1 MTSPER
7 RISTVAT
14 ITNNGPA
21 PAKEPGKRKPAP
33 KKSPLR
39 GAAEPVEFIGEQK
52 LSEEDEDLKREAYS
66 RLDLWE
72 VDCAPFHEDARK
84 CRLIYRLKD
93 PDQDPAG
100 TPPKDRMLQLQ
111 TLKSTLNNCI
121 ADQVDNTPEAM
132 LVPQREDLTDVAS
145 DMNNVMK
152 YIMQVNNV
160 KEFHRKRAQDFLITG
175 TAVSQIMWDQ
185 EMDFGKGNISI
196 SRFPIENIV
205 WDPAASDVQSARA
218 IIKLSWHPLSWY
230 TEHYPEQAMYI
241 RDDSQEHNSVGLE
254 PMLQGL
260 NADEAEGKALL
271 LEYWYRRYDAEQ
283 KRYTINVAFLAG
295 GALLDVYRDVYA
307 HGMYPFVFDV
317 YSEIEGCMV
326 GEGQVHELA
335 NMMRYI
341 NRYAHYMDVNIAA
354 SSKMRMLVRKGSG
367 IDVNALA
374 DFSRNLVEGDVI
386 DEEAVRWMESKP
398 FNGVTTQQLLQFQND
413 MKMDSGQ
420 SQFTRGEVTGGV
432 DAASAIQLLQNAGS
446 KITRLRTQTLTD
458 GFKRIVEQVLWLA
471 AEMYREDRLAMI
483 SNELGAV
490 QPVHLSSD
498 YLMGGK
504 RLKKQSRL
512 EPPPYTVRI
521 EITRQNPAA
530 VQAQN
535 DLYIQAYTMAAQAGQ
550 VFPLTALFQLLNVD
564 GKERILPVLQQV
576 EATTAQMQQMQ
587 MENEQLRGQVDQLNE
602 TLDGYASIV
611 SSSPGSQD
619 ALAAMGGNAEQATV

>member
-1 MTSPER
+1 MTSLER
-7 RISTVAT
+7 RMTSTVAT

-21 PAKEPGKRKPAP
+21 PTKEPGKRKPAP
-33 KKSPLR
+33 KKSPLK
-39 GAAEPVEFIGEQK
+39 GAAEPVLFVGEQK
-52 LSEEDEDLKREAYS
+52 LSEEDEALKREAYS

-72 VDCAPFHEDARK
+72 TDCAPYHEDARK
-84 CRLIYRLKD
+84 CRMIYRLKD
-93 PDQDPAG
+93 PDQDPKG
-100 TPPKDRMLQLQ
+100 TREQDKMLQLQ

-132 LVPQREDLTDVAS
+132 LVPQREDLTALAS
-145 DMNNVMK
+145 DMNNVIK
-152 YIMQVNNV
+152 YVMQVNSI
-160 KEFHRKRAQDFLITG
+160 KEFHRRRAQDFLITG
-175 TAVSQIMWDQ
+175 TAVTQIMWDQ

-196 SRFPIENIV
+196 SRYPIESIV
-205 WDPAASDVQSARA
+205 WDPAATTVQDARA

-230 TEHYPEQAMYI
+230 TEHYPEQAMFI
-241 RDDSQEHNSVGLE
+241 ADDSQEHNSVGLE

-295 GALLDVYRDVYA
+295 GALLGVYRDVYA

-317 YSEIEGCMV
+317 YSEIEGSMV
-326 GEGQVHELA
+326 GEGQVHELT

-354 SSKMRMLVRKGSG
+354 SSKLRMLVRKNSG
-367 IDVNALA
+367 IDTAALA
-374 DFSRNLVEGDVI
+374 DFSKNLVEGDVI

-398 FNGVTTQQLLQFQND
+398 FNGATMQQMLQFQND

-458 GFKRIVEQVLWLA
+458 GFKHIVEQVLWLA
-471 AEMYREDRLAMI
+471 AEMYKEERLVMI
-483 SNELGAV
+483 SDDLGTV
-490 QPVHLSSD
+490 RPVHLSSD

-504 RLKKQSRL
+504 HKHSRL

-521 EITRQNPAA
+521 EITRMNPAA

-576 EATTAQMQQMQ
+576 EATTAQMQQLAQ
-587 MENEQLRGQVDQLNE
+587 ENEQLRGQVQQLNE

-619 ALAAMGGNAEQATV
+619 ALQAMGGGASQIQPM

>member
-1 MTSPER
+1 MM
-7 RISTVAT
+7 STVAT
-14 ITNNGPA
+14 ITDNGPS
-21 PAKEPGKRKPAP
+21 PTRRPGKRKPEP
-33 KKSPLR
+33 KKSPMK
-39 GAAEPVEFIGEQK
+39 GAAEPVLFVGEQK
-52 LSEEDEDLKREAYS
+52 LSEEDEALKREAYS

-72 VDCAPFHEDARK
+72 TDCAPYHEDARK
-84 CRLIYRLKD
+84 CRLIYRQKD
-93 PDQDPAG
+93 PDQDPPG
-100 TPPKDRMLQLQ
+100 TKEKDRVLQLQ

-132 LVPQREDLTDVAS
+132 LVPQREDLTSLAA
-145 DMNNVMK
+145 DMNNVIK
-152 YIMQVNNV
+152 YVMQVNNV
-160 KEFHRKRAQDFLITG
+160 KEFHRRRAQDFLITG
-175 TAVSQIMWDQ
+175 TAVTQIMWDQ

-196 SRFPIENIV
+196 TRFPIENIV
-205 WDPAASDVQSARA
+205 WDPAATDVQSARA

-230 TEHYPEQAMYI
+230 TEHYPEQAMFI
-241 RDDSQEHNSVGLE
+241 ADDSQEHNSVGLE
-254 PMLQGL
+254 PNLQGL
-260 NADEAEGKALL
+260 SADEAEGKALL
-271 LEYWYRRYDAEQ
+271 VEYWYRRYDAQQ

-295 GALLDVYRDVYA
+295 GALLAVYRDVYS

-317 YSEIEGCMV
+317 YNEIEGSMV

-341 NRYAHYMDVNIAA
+341 NRYAHYIDVNVSA
-354 SSKMRMLVRKGSG
+354 SAKLRMLVRKGSG
-367 IDVNALA
+367 INTEQLA
-374 DFSRNLVEGDVI
+374 DFSRNLVEGDQI
-386 DEEAVRWMESKP
+386 DEDAVRWMESKP
-398 FNGVTTQQLLQFQND
+398 FNGMTTQQMLQFQND

-446 KITRLRTQTLTD
+446 KITRLRTQTLSD

-471 AEMYREDRLAMI
+471 SEMYKEDRLAMI
-483 SNELGAV
+483 SDDLGATT
-490 QPVHLSSD
+490 PVHLSSD
-498 YLMGGK
+498 YLMG
-504 RLKKQSRL
+504 RNSRKQSRL

-521 EITRQNPAA
+521 EITRLNPAA

-564 GKERILPVLQQV
+564 GKERILPVLREV
-576 EATTAQMQQMQ
+576 EATTAQMQQMAQ
-587 MENEQLRGQVDQLNE
+587 ENEALRGQVQQLNE

-619 ALAAMGGNAEQATV
+619 ALTAMGGNADQATV